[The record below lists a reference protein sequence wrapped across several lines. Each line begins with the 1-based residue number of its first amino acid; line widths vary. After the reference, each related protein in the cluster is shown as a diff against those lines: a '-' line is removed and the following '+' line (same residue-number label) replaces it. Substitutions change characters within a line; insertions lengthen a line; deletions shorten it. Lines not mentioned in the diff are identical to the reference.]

1 MDKNSGESSPS
12 VQFLHSSINTH
23 ILTVIVIMK
32 LVLLVLLLV
41 QSVTS
46 LQLFTLP
53 PNLKLASIS
62 RRVKKSV
69 TSVLLT
75 AALTVGAQ
83 SPSTIAH
90 SATELPSLEKCFNAV
105 RKELDSTQ
113 GESLTHIKNDID
125 QEKWDDLKLF
135 TREYDAGFRG
145 GVLKT
150 AWKQLGDSKQKGI
163 SITNSFTFDLIA
175 LNKAARTQDKVDAY
189 HRLDQITQ
197 DLKDFLALEKTVPPA
212 ASFP

>member
-1 MDKNSGESSPS
+1 MM
-12 VQFLHSSINTH
+12 
-23 ILTVIVIMK
+23 MK
-32 LVLLVLLLV
+32 LVLLLLFLA
-41 QSVTS
+41 QTVTS
-46 LQLFTLP
+46 LQLFTVSPTFKLP
-53 PNLKLASIS
+53 TIA
-62 RRVKKSV
+62 RRVSKSV
-69 TSVLLT
+69 SSLILVS
-75 AALTVGAQ
+75 AITVGAQ
-83 SPSTIAH
+83 SPLTVAH

-125 QEKWDDLKLF
+125 GDKWDDLKLF

-175 LNKAARTQDKVDAY
+175 LNKAARTQDKADAY

-197 DLKDFLALEKTVPPA
+197 DLKDFLALEKTVPPTGP
-212 ASFP
+212 SP